1 MRFKNRQDAGKQ
13 LAKLVKSKISKES
26 VVLALPRGGVPLGIC
41 ISNEVSAPLDLVLAK
56 KIGHPSHR
64 KFAIGAM
71 AEDGKPI
78 LNKDIAVNSDWLE
91 NKILEINKQIKERR
105 EMYADILVKQPLE
118 NKVVLI
124 VDDGIATGMTMFAA
138 IEAVKMHKPAKIL
151 VAVPIIPKD
160 TYDILI
166 SSVDEVLALDVPE
179 RFLGAV
185 GAYYDD
191 FSQVSDLE
199 VTEMMTNHFS

>member
-13 LAKLVKSKISKES
+13 LAELVSSKISKDS
-26 VVLALPRGGVPLGIC
+26 VILALPRGGVPLGIY
-41 ISNEVSAPLDLVLAK
+41 ISNEVSAPLDLVLAR

-64 KFAIGAM
+64 EFAIGAI
-71 AEDGKPI
+71 AEDGRPI
-78 LNKDIAVNSDWLE
+78 LNKDVVVNKDWLE
-91 NKILEINKQIKERR
+91 NEIVQINKLIKERR
-105 EMYADILVKQPLE
+105 ELYADILVQQPLE

-138 IEAVKMHKPAKIL
+138 IEAIKMHNPAKIF
-151 VAVPIIPKD
+151 VAVPIIPND
-160 TYDILI
+160 TYELLI
-166 SSVDEVLALDVPE
+166 NAVDEVFALDVPE

-191 FSQVSDLE
+191 FSQISDSE
-199 VTEMMTNHFS
+199 VTKMMSNHFI

>member
-1 MRFKNRQDAGKQ
+1 MRFKDRQDAGKK
-13 LAKLVKSKISKES
+13 LAHLVSSKITKDS
-26 VVLALPRGGVPLGIC
+26 VILALPRGGVPLAIC
-41 ISNEVSAPLDLVLAK
+41 ISNEVSAPLDLILAK
-56 KIGHPSHR
+56 KIGHPAHR
-64 KFAIGAM
+64 EFAIGAI

-78 LNKDIAVNSDWLE
+78 LNKDVIVNNDWLE
-91 NKILEINKQIKERR
+91 NEIIQIKNQMKERR
-105 EMYADILVKQPLE
+105 QFYADILVKQPLK
-118 NKVVLI
+118 NKVVVI

-138 IEAVKMHKPAKIL
+138 IDAVKIHNPAKII

-160 TYDILI
+160 TYDLLTKY
-166 SSVDEVLALDVPE
+166 VDDVIALDIPK

-199 VTEMMTNHFS
+199 VLKMMTDHVI

>member
-1 MRFKNRQDAGKQ
+1 MRFKDRQDAGKK
-13 LAKLVKSKISKES
+13 LADLVSSKVPKDA

-41 ISNEVSAPLDLVLAK
+41 ISKEISAPLDLVLAK

-64 KFAIGAM
+64 EFAIGAM

-78 LNKDIAVNSDWLE
+78 FNKDIEVNNDWLE
-91 NKILEINKQIKERR
+91 NEIIQINKQIKERR
-105 EMYADILVKQPLE
+105 EMYEDILIKQPLE

-138 IEAVKMHKPAKIL
+138 IEAVKMQKPATII

-160 TYDILI
+160 TYKHLANL
-166 SSVDEVLALDVPE
+166 VDQVLTLDVPKK
-179 RFLGAV
+179 FLGAV

-199 VTEMMTNHFS
+199 VTTMMTDHFL